1 PSGPPAPHAA
11 AVLAA
16 RGALDDSARRLRRG
30 RRGRLLRLRG
40 RVVRR
45 RRVLARRVARRVLGG
60 LLRRLLRR
68 LLGRRPVTAGTRACA
83 GVGVLARR
91 LAGVVAGALA
101 GLLVLGGLGRRRRLL
116 GPVAAPL
123 VTGVVQRQ
131 RDTRRDR
138 DHREHGQDPQLAAPA
153 APVAV
158 ALEAAVVPAAV
169 SGGQDRLRDR
179 GGARGVG
186 VLHHGRAGEAARR
199 GAAAVVHVDRAGV
212 PGAGVA
218 ALVVEHLQRV
228 LDQPAHLLG
237 GLEAVVRLLGERAHH
252 QPVQLRRGDV
262 GGLGRRRGDVLDV
275 LVHHRQRR
283 LTRE

>member
-1 PSGPPAPHAA
+1 
-11 AVLAA
+11 
-16 RGALDDSARRLRRG
+16 
-30 RRGRLLRLRG
+30 RLRG

-68 LLGRRPVTAGTRACA
+68 LLGRRPVTAGTRAGA

-153 APVAV
+153 APVDRQRDTRRDRDHREHGQDPQLAAPAAPVAV

-169 SGGQDRLRDR
+169 SGGPAGPRDR

-186 VLHHGRAGEAARR
+186 VPHHGRAGEAARR

-275 LVHHRQRR
+275 LVH
-283 LTRE
+283 